1 MKLARM
7 QKMFEDLQAQNKQGG
22 FGGITPYSLMIETIL
37 EDSDQD
43 FCLEIAEKAIN
54 IGRKKD
60 GLRDRPEPTTEPA
73 AISVKRGRRPKAQ
86 AISGAT
92 DG

>member
-7 QKMFEDLQAQNKQGG
+7 QRLFEELQTQNRQGG

-37 EDSDQD
+37 EDSDRD
-43 FCLEIAEKAIN
+43 FCLMVAEKAIN

-60 GLRDRPEPTTEPA
+60 SLSDRPEPVTEPVVTP
-73 AISVKRGRRPKAQ
+73 VKRGRRPKAQ
-86 AISGAT
+86 AVYGAT

>member
-7 QKMFEDLQAQNKQGG
+7 QRLFEELQAQNRQGG

-43 FCLEIAEKAIN
+43 FCLMVAEKAIN

-60 GLRDRPEPTTEPA
+60 GLRDRPESIAEPVV
-73 AISVKRGRRPKAQ
+73 IPVKRGRKPKAQ
-86 AISGAT
+86 AIYGAT